1 MGGKRHGLEQPKN
14 LPRVEPR
21 GIEPLTSALP
31 ARVALV
37 HGGSWERAI
46 GGVHPHR

>member
-21 GIEPLTSALP
+21 VIEPLTSALP

-37 HGGSWERAI
+37 HGSSWGCAI
-46 GGVHPHR
+46 GGAHPYR